1 MKVASVIES
10 KLKEALTPSHLEVV
24 NESFKHNVP
33 EGSESHFKVTIVSE
47 HFEGERLIKRHR
59 LVNSVLA
66 TELAEEIHAL
76 AMHTYTQEEW
86 DKLHVQKAPESP
98 NCMGGGK

>member
-10 KLKEALTPSHLEVV
+10 KLKEAFTPSHLEVV

-47 HFEGERLIKRHR
+47 NFEGERLIKRHR

-66 TELAEEIHAL
+66 TELAQDIHAL
-76 AMHTYTQEEW
+76 AMHTYTQVEW
-86 DKLHVQKAPESP
+86 EKLHGQKAPESP